1 MAPNMFT
8 NIEGDTAPTSDIRPR
23 QPDKYYGQ
31 RDFLLLGNWI
41 FSVDQYFI
49 LTDMP
54 ICKQGPFISNLLRDE
69 ALLWYR
75 ANSQQ
80 SHLHGQLFDVQ
91 CMSILHL
98 QMKIVV
104 FKMSGQI

>member
-8 NIEGDTAPTSDIRPR
+8 NTEEGDTAPTSGIRPR

-49 LTDMP
+49 LIDMP
-54 ICKQGPFISNLLRDE
+54 THKQGPFISTC
-69 ALLWYR
+69 YVMKPSCGTVPTMKMGPSSSTYM
-75 ANSQQ
+75 ANS
-80 SHLHGQLFDVQ
+80 SM
-91 CMSILHL
+91 CNA
-98 QMKIVV
+98 
-104 FKMSGQI
+104 